1 MAAAEHVIPVNE
13 AVMELPS
20 LPPNQGLEALKDIV
34 FGSVRLYP
42 MQLVPGLGEEFTCIH
57 VYGDVFP

>member
-13 AVMELPS
+13 TVMELPS

-42 MQLVPGLGEEFTCIH
+42 TQHVAGISEEYMH
-57 VYGDVFP
+57 N